1 MAKLSDL
8 IVDDTTGNYSHTK
21 IWTHICY
28 GVALVKFYTTPDIP
42 VEIWLIVLGIV
53 GSQNVLSKWVT
64 MKYGQVDN
72 GTQSET
78 GKRESLG
85 VNGTID
91 ISVK

>member
-1 MAKLSDL
+1 MWKSILKRL
-8 IVDDTTGNYSHTK
+8 IELIQDCTTGNLSHTK

-28 GVALVKFYTTPDIP
+28 SVVLIKFYTTPEIA

-72 GTQSET
+72 RT
-78 GKRESLG
+78 ESK
-85 VNGTID
+85 TD
-91 ISVK
+91 